1 MVFIEDYFD
10 LSIVLMENYPY
21 FKNILHLS
29 LDMGKQFSCNDSF
42 GNNYL

>member
-10 LSIVLMENYPY
+10 LAIVLWENCHY
-21 FKNILHLS
+21 FRNIPHLS